1 MNKIKNSEVNLITLE
16 VLSELTGAMT
26 GIEEISSEISPTAA
40 ENTPG
45 IRNKYHE
52 KSLGDLWSQQ

>member
-16 VLSELTGAMT
+16 VLPELTGVET

-45 IRNKYHE
+45 IRNKCHE
-52 KSLGDLWSQQ
+52 KS